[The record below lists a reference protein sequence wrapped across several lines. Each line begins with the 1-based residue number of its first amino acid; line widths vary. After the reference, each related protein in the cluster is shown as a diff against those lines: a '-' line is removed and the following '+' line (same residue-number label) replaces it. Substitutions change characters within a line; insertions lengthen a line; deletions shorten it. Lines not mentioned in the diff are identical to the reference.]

1 MVIMKNNDL
10 VGKTFGR
17 LTVIKEVERN
27 NRGERCFLCKCNCGN
42 EKIIVGW
49 RLTTKNK
56 PTQSCGCLH
65 KEIVSNTFKTHGD
78 SNERL
83 YRI

>member
-1 MVIMKNNDL
+1 MAIMKKNDL

-56 PTQSCGCLH
+56 PTQS
-65 KEIVSNTFKTHGD
+65 
-78 SNERL
+78 
-83 YRI
+83 

>member
-1 MVIMKNNDL
+1 MKKNDL

-42 EKIIVGW
+42 EKIIVG
-49 RLTTKNK
+49 
-56 PTQSCGCLH
+56 
-65 KEIVSNTFKTHGD
+65 
-78 SNERL
+78 
-83 YRI
+83 